1 MVNYL
6 SGNIIEGSSA
16 LTETPPQTSW
26 KELARATA
34 GSGGSGS
41 LTTSAFTVKDN
52 LMILYNCAG
61 ADPRLRVGTGGT
73 IDDTGTDGTDG
84 KYCQRSN
91 EYFGANDNNPTSF
104 DHRNYASI
112 NGGASMANN
121 ESIFGTIIIANKDGV
136 PKLMQH
142 ESVDNAPNL
151 GDDTPT
157 GSYERA
163 MKWQNNGQINIVRM
177 YSTGTMQ
184 EGSEIIVL
192 GCDND
197 ETETTGANASPT
209 HTDTNFWQQLEPTV
223 TLSATSNSIESGTI
237 PKKKYLYLDLT
248 LIADGTISGS
258 DLQFNGDTS
267 ASYNRRYHTG
277 GGGDASTDGGNS
289 GETTLGGGSGGVITQ
304 NFWYIFNDDMSG
316 REKLAIGEG
325 GWGATGGGATM
336 YRRENTGKWDN
347 TTDQIEKILVKEN
360 GSGGWASGS
369 TLKIWGSD

>member
-112 NGGASMANN
+112 NGGAAMANN

-369 TLKIWGSD
+369 TLKIWGSN

>member
-1 MVNYL
+1 MVEYL
-6 SGNIIEGSSA
+6 SGGRIQGSST
-16 LTETPPQTSW
+16 LTEAPPQTSW
-26 KELARATA
+26 KELARKKA
-34 GSGGSGS
+34 GSGGSS
-41 LTTSAFTVKDN
+41 ELTTDAFTVKDN

-73 IDDTGTDGTDG
+73 IDDTGTDGTNG

-112 NGGASMANN
+112 NCAASMASN
-121 ESIFGTIIIANKDGV
+121 ESVFGTIIIANKDGV

-142 ESVDNAPNL
+142 ESVDNASNL

-157 GSYERA
+157 AVYESA

-223 TLSATSNSIESGTI
+223 TLTATSNSITSGTI

-258 DLQFNGDTS
+258 DLQFNDDDT
-267 ASYNRRYHTG
+267 ASYNRRYHSS
-277 GGGDASTDGGNS
+277 GDSSSDGGSN

-336 YRRENTGKWDN
+336 YRRELTGKWDN

-360 GSGGWASGS
+360 GGGGWASGS
-369 TLKIWGSD
+369 TLKIWGSN